1 MSVGRRVA
9 RIGLLL
15 ALLAVAVAV
24 YFYREIEYPAGPP
37 RGEEVT
43 IFFPFGTPTTEIFRR
58 LDAEGVVRP
67 AWLAEV
73 YYRVARSATA
83 LEAGEYRFARP
94 TPLSDVLAR
103 MGRGDV
109 VRHVIVVPE
118 GLTAEETFELFW
130 SQSISRPEAFDHA
143 LANAQLL
150 ASIARGA
157 PDLEGFLFPD
167 TYVVTR
173 STSARQIVET
183 MLANFRRH
191 FTPAMRAS
199 AQAVGLSERQAV
211 ILASI
216 VQKETSLDRE
226 LPLIAGVYWN
236 RLRHGMRLQADP
248 TVTYALKRDGKWTGT
263 LYRSDYG
270 YESAF
275 NTYLVEGLPPGPIC
289 NPGEDALRAAVAPA
303 RTEFLYFVADGTGG
317 HTFSRTF
324 QEHLDAISAR
334 RAPSD
339 HRRRRIR
346 RSTSRVD
353 DDGNRAPLLRT
364 VSADGG
370 PRRGLRSAPCSAR
383 RGRPSPAPSS
393 SCGSWNRRS
402 STRSRSCEPSRRTA
416 RSTSS

>member
-1 MSVGRRVA
+1 MSAGRRVA

-15 ALLAVAVAV
+15 ALLAIAIAV

-37 RGEEVT
+37 RAEEVT
-43 IFFPFGTPTTEIFRR
+43 VFFPFGTPTTEIFRR
-58 LDAEGVVRP
+58 LDAEGIVRP

-83 LEAGEYRFARP
+83 LEAGEYQFARP
-94 TPLSDVLAR
+94 TPLSNVLAR

-130 SQSISRPEAFDHA
+130 SRSISRPEAFLHA
-143 LANAQLL
+143 LVNPQLL
-150 ASIARGA
+150 TSIARGA
-157 PDLEGFLFPD
+157 PDIEGFLFPD

-191 FTPAMRAS
+191 FTPEMRSS
-199 AQAVGLSERQAV
+199 AQAAGLSERQAV

-226 LPLIAGVYWN
+226 LPLVAGVYWN

-270 YESAF
+270 YASAF

-334 RAPSD
+334 KPPSEHPKAAD
-339 HRRRRIR
+339 PHTR
-346 RSTSRVD
+346 TS
-353 DDGNRAPLLRT
+353 
-364 VSADGG
+364 
-370 PRRGLRSAPCSAR
+370 
-383 RGRPSPAPSS
+383 GR
-393 SCGSWNRRS
+393 
-402 STRSRSCEPSRRTA
+402 
-416 RSTSS
+416 